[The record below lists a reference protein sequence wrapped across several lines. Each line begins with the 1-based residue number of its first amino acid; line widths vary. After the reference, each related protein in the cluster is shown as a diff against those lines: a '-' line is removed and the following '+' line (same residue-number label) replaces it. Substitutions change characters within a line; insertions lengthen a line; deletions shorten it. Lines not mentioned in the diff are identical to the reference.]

1 MTDAVRGLRQ
11 KDVSRSMAAE
21 MGATKPR
28 TRKAKGSMH
37 LCIHQ
42 EDKDCSTS
50 EFPEAVS
57 LANCNT
63 ENLNKL
69 GSMHL

>member
-1 MTDAVRGLRQ
+1 MTDAIRGLRQ
-11 KDVSRSMAAE
+11 KEVSRNMAAE
-21 MGATKPR
+21 VGVTKHR
-28 TRKAKGSMH
+28 TRKAKRSMH

-42 EDKDCSTS
+42 KDKDHSTS
-50 EFPEAVS
+50 EFPEAIS

-69 GSMHL
+69 GSIHL